1 MKKALLFLCFAL
13 LCMSVSAQQTFIV
26 WKGNK
31 ATIHAQPFDSL
42 TFSLPEDHFNI
53 KVGSNIP
60 LY

>member
-1 MKKALLFLCFAL
+1 
-13 LCMSVSAQQTFIV
+13 MSVSAQQTFIV

-31 ATIHAQPFDSL
+31 ATIQAQPFDSL
-42 TFSLPEDHFNI
+42 TFSLPEDPFNI